1 MSKRGA
7 ASSAAIDPG
16 RSIAYRHR
24 QSKFPQLDGVLPLR
38 WVIAGPSG
46 AGKGVT
52 MQNMILKHFRTAQ
65 GDSCWERIYV
75 FSPTAELD
83 VSTWGPVRTFIKE
96 RMGVDLSKEPAFFT
110 EFRPEVLEG
119 IIKRHSAVVQKQKDR
134 GGSQELFGCLVI
146 VDDFGDDASLMHR
159 GGNSVL
165 NRLFLS
171 GRHHAISTIVAV
183 QKLTLV
189 STPIRVN
196 ATGLLAFKVR
206 NAKEY
211 QTIEDEVSAL
221 VDKNTFKD
229 IWEVAVES
237 QPYSFLF
244 IRLNAKTLDET
255 FMVRFEK
262 HITFE

>member
-1 MSKRGA
+1 
-7 ASSAAIDPG
+7 
-16 RSIAYRHR
+16 
-24 QSKFPQLDGVLPLR
+24 
-38 WVIAGPSG
+38 
-46 AGKGVT
+46 
-52 MQNMILKHFRTAQ
+52 MQNMILKHFRTTQ
-65 GDSCWERIYV
+65 GESCWERIYI

-83 VSTWGPVRTFIKE
+83 VSTWGPVKSFIKD
-96 RMGVDLSKEPAFFT
+96 RMGVDLNKEPAFFT

-119 IIKRHSAVVQKQKDR
+119 IIRKHSSVVQKQKDKGER
-134 GGSQELFGCLVI
+134 ELFGCLVI
-146 VDDFGDDASLMHR
+146 VDDFGDDASLMHK

-206 NAKEY
+206 NQKEY
-211 QTIEDEVSAL
+211 ESIESEVTAL
-221 VDKNTFKD
+221 VDRNTFKE

-244 IRLNAKTLDET
+244 IRLNAKTLNET

-262 HITFE
+262 YITFE